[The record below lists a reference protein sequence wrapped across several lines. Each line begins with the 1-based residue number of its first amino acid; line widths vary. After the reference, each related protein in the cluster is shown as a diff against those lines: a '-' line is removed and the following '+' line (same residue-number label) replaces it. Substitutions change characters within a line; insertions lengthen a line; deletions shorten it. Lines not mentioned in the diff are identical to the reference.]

1 MGYQWDF
8 SAVWFN
14 SGDLL
19 AGLLGTLQVTLASLA
34 FGLPAGLL
42 ACAMRLWGGR
52 IAAAIAIGYIAVFRT
67 TPPLVQL
74 FWIFYALPIVVDVK
88 LEPFDAAVIALSLQ
102 SGAFFAEVFRGG
114 IVSVER
120 GTWEAGRA
128 IGLQRWTLLRRIV
141 LPIAIKRM
149 MPAFLERVIELMKT
163 TSLVSAI
170 AYADLLY
177 TAMVLSAKT
186 FRPLEI
192 FTTVAL
198 MYFVV
203 LFGVSLATRAVEA
216 RLARSG

>member
-8 SAVWFN
+8 SVVWFN
-14 SGDLL
+14 GSDLL
-19 AGLLGTLQVTLASLA
+19 IGLLGTLKVTLASLA

-42 ACAMRLWGGR
+42 ACGMRLWGGR
-52 IAAAIAIGYIAVFRT
+52 IAAGLAVAYIAVFRT

-74 FWIFYALPIVVDVK
+74 FWIFYALPIVVDVR
-88 LEPFDAAVIALSLQ
+88 LDPFDAAVIALSLQ

-128 IGLQRWTLLRRIV
+128 IGMRRWALLRRIV

-192 FTTVAL
+192 FTSVAL